1 MNIQGWTL
9 YSVLLASIIFGIYCF
24 VTDNVIGGGSNR
36 FSYIFCRLVARHV
49 KLAFWLVVGEIVL
62 WVTAMSFLSRLGNK
76 SKPKGGGPQSEKLA
90 GFLNTVTFPVQCLVY
105 GVLNILGI
113 IALGILCGQEWISD
127 NYNQHPVAYI
137 VAAAILYL
145 LWLGYTIRDLVKS
158 EITSRGLMPQI
169 EALHNSYSDVR
180 EGFDAEQRDALWK
193 SCCNLVESRDADYL
207 KRRRAIWSGIT
218 FAVWA
223 TMVSSAYFALPVF
236 LSWLATGYTGS

>member
-9 YSVLLASIIFGIYCF
+9 YSVLLSSIIFVIFCF
-24 VTDNVIGGGSNR
+24 VTDYVGGGSNK
-36 FSYIFCRLVARHV
+36 FSYILCRLVARHI
-49 KLAFWLVVGEIVL
+49 KLAFWLVVGEILVWL
-62 WVTAMSFLSRLGNK
+62 TALSFLSRLGNK
-76 SKPKGGGPQSEKLA
+76 SKQKGGGPQSEKLA
-90 GFLNTVTFPVQCLVY
+90 GFLNAVTFPVQCLVY
-105 GVLNILGI
+105 GVLNLLGLVAVAILF
-113 IALGILCGQEWISD
+113 GQEQILDS
-127 NYNQHPVAYI
+127 YHLHPVPYT

-169 EALHNSYSDVR
+169 EALHSSYSDVR

-223 TMVSSAYFALPVF
+223 SMVSSAYFALPVF
-236 LSWLATGYTGS
+236 LSWLATGYTSS